1 MQFDKIISFFFILY
15 ENFLKK
21 KKHEI
26 AYASRLLLQL
36 SLKILDPLIFVAYCS
51 VMIVNLNDS
60 CFCIKKYKLQR

>member
-26 AYASRLLLQL
+26 MIVL
-36 SLKILDPLIFVAYCS
+36 S